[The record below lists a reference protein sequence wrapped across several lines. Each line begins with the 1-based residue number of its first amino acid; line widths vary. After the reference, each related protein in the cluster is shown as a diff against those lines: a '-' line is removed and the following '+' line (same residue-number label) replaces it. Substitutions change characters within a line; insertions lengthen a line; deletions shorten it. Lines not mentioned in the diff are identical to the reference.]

1 MINDVHRAPRV
12 DIEVHELK
20 TEFFPWLLHFKIDLR
35 SHDKQCHVDMV
46 EKVMP
51 KCLCYL
57 KHMH

>member
-51 KCLCYL
+51 KCLYVT
-57 KHMH
+57 